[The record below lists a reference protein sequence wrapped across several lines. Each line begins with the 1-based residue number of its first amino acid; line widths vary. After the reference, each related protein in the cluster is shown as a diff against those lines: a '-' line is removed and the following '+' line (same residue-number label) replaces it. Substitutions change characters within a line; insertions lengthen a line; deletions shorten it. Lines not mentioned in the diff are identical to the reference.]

1 MTPFHL
7 TDFELNSN
15 LWFHFCKCQFPV
27 SLFKTSIFFN
37 QLISFLPGGGGG
49 TPVKTPVKTEL
60 KRSIGPQGTCYPKR
74 HCKCILRRQS

>member
-49 TPVKTPVKTEL
+49 TPHMKGVWMLVGNFEL
-60 KRSIGPQGTCYPKR
+60 DP
-74 HCKCILRRQS
+74 